1 MSIHKQTEQGK
12 IFIGTVALFVALF
25 AVLFVAA
32 CGSEIE
38 LSRETCPP
46 PAILADTETFVALD
60 NDEPIWTAQLG
71 GMQLEC
77 QLDRENGQVSAQ
89 FLFAGTVGFAEN
101 AIRAQN
107 QEWRLP
113 IFVLLLAPD
122 DEIIARRDIVVE
134 VRQAGFGETEFVY
147 EIENINFLPA
157 NNYPPNMYQVLI
169 GFQLDPAQLAF
180 NRKTRREKLNL

>member
-1 MSIHKQTEQGK
+1 MSIHKQTNYGK
-12 IFIGTVALFVALF
+12 IFIGLAALF

-32 CGSEIE
+32 CRSKFD

-60 NDEPIWTAQLG
+60 NDKPIWTAQLG

-77 QLDRENGQVSAQ
+77 QINIKNQQIKAQ
-89 FLFAGTVGFAEN
+89 LAFAGTVRFAED
-101 AIRAQN
+101 AIREQS
-107 QEWRLP
+107 QKLHLP
-113 IFVLLLAPD
+113 IFVLFLAPD
-122 DEIIARRDIVVE
+122 DEILSRRDIVVE
-134 VRQAGFGETEFVY
+134 VKQTGFGETEFVY
-147 EIENINFLPA
+147 EIGDIQVPTE
-157 NNYPPNMYQVLI
+157 NYPPNMYQVLI

>member
-1 MSIHKQTEQGK
+1 
-12 IFIGTVALFVALF
+12 
-25 AVLFVAA
+25 
-32 CGSEIE
+32 
-38 LSRETCPP
+38 
-46 PAILADTETFVALD
+46 
-60 NDEPIWTAQLG
+60 
-71 GMQLEC
+71 MQLEC

>member
-1 MSIHKQTEQGK
+1 MSIHKQTEHGK
-12 IFIGTVALFVALF
+12 IFIGAVALFVA
-25 AVLFVAA
+25 LFVAA
-32 CGSEIE
+32 CGSEVE

-60 NDEPIWTAQLG
+60 NDKPIWTAQLG

-77 QLDRENGQVSAQ
+77 QLDRENGQVTAQ

-157 NNYPPNMYQVLI
+157 SNYPPNMYQVLI